1 MKLSVA
7 VCEEVVDAVVVIV
20 CVLEP
25 TEDLER
31 VGEADWVLEIEVDAE
46 TVEVLPGV
54 HVIRGV
60 RVPEILVVEV
70 FETEVEPDKVGELV
84 SVFDIMELKEY
95 VGV

>member
-20 CVLEP
+20 CVFEP
-25 TEDLER
+25 TEDLES
-31 VGEADWVLEIEVDAE
+31 VGEADWVLEIEEDAE
-46 TVEVLPGV
+46 TVDVLPGV

-70 FETEVEPDKVGELV
+70 FETDIEPERVAELV
-84 SVFDIMELKEY
+84 CVFDMIELKEY

>member
-25 TEDLER
+25 TEDLES
-31 VGEADWVLEIEVDAE
+31 VGEAEWVLEIEEDAE
-46 TVEVLPGV
+46 TVDVLPGV

-70 FETEVEPDKVGELV
+70 FETDIEPERVAELV
-84 SVFDIMELKEY
+84 CVFDMIELKEY

>member
-25 TEDLER
+25 TEDLES
-31 VGEADWVLEIEVDAE
+31 VGEADWVLEIEEDAE
-46 TVEVLPGV
+46 TVDVLPGV

-70 FETEVEPDKVGELV
+70 FETDIEPERVAELV
-84 SVFDIMELKEY
+84 CVFDMIELKEY

>member
-31 VGEADWVLEIEVDAE
+31 VGEEDWVLEIEVDAE

>member
-25 TEDLER
+25 TEDLES

-46 TVEVLPGV
+46 TVDVLPGV
-54 HVIRGV
+54 HVMRGV

-70 FETEVEPDKVGELV
+70 FETDIEPERVAELV
-84 SVFDIMELKEY
+84 CVFDSIELKEY

>member
-31 VGEADWVLEIEVDAE
+31 VEETEWDLEIEVE
-46 TVEVLPGV
+46 EVTVEVLLGV
-54 HVIRGV
+54 HVIRV
-60 RVPEILVVEV
+60 EPVPEILVV
-70 FETEVEPDKVGELV
+70 L
-84 SVFDIMELKEY
+84 VFD
-95 VGV
+95 